1 MAIYNTATKD
11 IILESAKERC
21 NRITYNQLQSI
32 HRIALSNMKDEH
44 HYPYAIYDE
53 LYRFHRKEA
62 INFLMTGVTED
73 FFEGSLDRNH
83 ILKLV
88 TSFYC
93 PLGANDE

>member
-44 HYPYAIYDE
+44 HYPYAIYDDH
-53 LYRFHRKEA
+53 LSYY
-62 INFLMTGVTED
+62 LQSVTVYPPY
-73 FFEGSLDRNH
+73 SL
-83 ILKLV
+83 
-88 TSFYC
+88 
-93 PLGANDE
+93 E

>member
-1 MAIYNTATKD
+1 MAIYNAVLKD
-11 IILESAKERC
+11 IILESAKERR

-32 HRIALSNMKDEH
+32 YRIALSNMKDEH
-44 HYPYAIYDE
+44 HFPYAIYDE

-73 FFEGSLDRNH
+73 FFEGKLERDQ

-88 TSFYC
+88 KSFYC
-93 PLGANDE
+93 PLGANDD